1 MRPTAFPMALSIQ
14 RTYQRN
20 QNKFPAFTMDTAN
33 RKDHSNLKK
42 KNQINHKIIT
52 SHVSIRDQR
61 TSKEFLKPEEDKK
74 TKQLEFQRKKSPTK
88 KKQKIQTVSHV
99 KKE

>member
-1 MRPTAFPMALSIQ
+1 
-14 RTYQRN
+14 
-20 QNKFPAFTMDTAN
+20 MDAAN

-42 KNQINHKIIT
+42 KQKTNKSQNYNFTCVH
-52 SHVSIRDQR
+52 QR
-61 TSKEFLKPEEDKK
+61 PENKQGILKPEEDKK

-88 KKQKIQTVSHV
+88 KKKQKIQTVSHV